1 MSQSAKEN
9 SRKFVIFRN
18 MVRWARRVSYLARG
32 ATKWRQWLSILL
44 VVQELRRTFGREV
57 RPMSAAVAGPSAN
70 WPKNLLLP
78 RRKTRPP
85 PLWLYHTQSTTTYTH
100 TETSFLVLCNYLLH
114 IPSTYLLDKAC
125 TRLEPYI
132 EYART
137 IGSTAYYLWEHFF
150 APNMLNKVPI
160 CIIGKKIHSKRKRM

>member
-1 MSQSAKEN
+1 MGSARLVFG
-9 SRKFVIFRN
+9 SRGHK
-18 MVRWARRVSYLARG
+18 M
-32 ATKWRQWLSILL
+32 
-44 VVQELRRTFGREV
+44 
-57 RPMSAAVAGPSAN
+57 AAVALNSPSTRAQKNFRPRSSAN
-70 WPKNLLLP
+70 ACCCGRPIGQLAEKLTILP